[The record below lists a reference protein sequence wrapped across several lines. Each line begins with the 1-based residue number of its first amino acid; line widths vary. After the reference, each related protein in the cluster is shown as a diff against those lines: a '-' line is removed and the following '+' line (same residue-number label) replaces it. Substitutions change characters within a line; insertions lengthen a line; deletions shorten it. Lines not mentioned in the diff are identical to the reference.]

1 MTYISG
7 QIGINFVNG
16 TTQVPA
22 GGLSIVLSDA
32 LSDLTAHGVITTGT
46 VTPSATFGQC
56 LMISG
61 GNYILT
67 DADSSSTMPCM
78 ALAID
83 TGSGSDKALLL
94 QGYMRDD
101 TWSWTSGGLLY
112 ASTTAGGMTQT
123 APSGSGDQ
131 VQPIGYAVTSTIIYF
146 NPSFHTVEI
155 V

>member
-22 GGLSIVLSDA
+22 GGLSIVLSDQ
-32 LSDLTAHGVITTGT
+32 LDDQTAHGIITTGT

-56 LMISG
+56 LLVSG

-78 ALAID
+78 ALAVD
-83 TGSGSDKALLL
+83 TGSGSDKVLLL

-101 TWSWTSGGLLY
+101 SWSWTSGGILY
-112 ASTTAGGMTQT
+112 PSTTAGSMTQT
-123 APSGSGDQ
+123 VPSGTGDQ

-146 NPSFHTVEI
+146 QPSFYLVEI
-155 V
+155 A